1 MLKPSSTII
10 NYHGHIWMGLYNEWP
25 LIITILTRS
34 NTLGKT
40 CLEESLELH
49 IKDMRYENNIP
60 AGMYR
65 RVAIITQPI
74 AWGGDSEGG
83 CKTGIS
89 VNNSITGI
97 DATMPSEIRRSSQY
111 TKDDTPDTLSK
122 WRIFICD
129 RTLSFYYTV
138 SVVIK
143 KVTIGLSLNWNLF
156 KLSVWWNFLF
166 PQIYSTFRIT
176 INHTIDE
183 YQNFP
188 QRANKS
194 NLEWHWFFSLLS
206 SMTGLEYCC
215 HLFRNQMQ
223 NQNNL

>member
-1 MLKPSSTII
+1 MTDNDSEQMLKPSSTII
-10 NYHGHIWMGLYNEWP
+10 NYHGHMWMGLYNEWP
-25 LIITILTRS
+25 LIIIILTRL

-40 CLEESLELH
+40 CSEKCLELH

-74 AWGGDSEGG
+74 AGGGDSEGG
-83 CKTGIS
+83 CKAGIS

-129 RTLSFYYTV
+129 RSN
-138 SVVIK
+138 IE
-143 KVTIGLSLNWNLF
+143 
-156 KLSVWWNFLF
+156 FL
-166 PQIYSTFRIT
+166 P
-176 INHTIDE
+176 HC
-183 YQNFP
+183 
-188 QRANKS
+188 K
-194 NLEWHWFFSLLS
+194 
-206 SMTGLEYCC
+206 CC
-215 HLFRNQMQ
+215 D
-223 NQNNL
+223 

>member
-1 MLKPSSTII
+1 MHAILIYNCAISLHDFLTII
-10 NYHGHIWMGLYNEWP
+10 NFNNEPFEIQTWQTMTVNKCWNQHQLPLTNNSHIWMGLYNEWP
-25 LIITILTRS
+25 LIIIILTRS

-74 AWGGDSEGG
+74 AGGGDSEGG
-83 CKTGIS
+83 CKAGIS

-129 RTLSFYYTV
+129 RSN
-138 SVVIK
+138 IE
-143 KVTIGLSLNWNLF
+143 
-156 KLSVWWNFLF
+156 FL
-166 PQIYSTFRIT
+166 P
-176 INHTIDE
+176 HC
-183 YQNFP
+183 
-188 QRANKS
+188 K
-194 NLEWHWFFSLLS
+194 
-206 SMTGLEYCC
+206 CC
-215 HLFRNQMQ
+215 D
-223 NQNNL
+223 